1 MQVLHRLPGLLARVR
16 SEIIHKNAELG
27 VAIHFSELGQVLLEL
42 RNVHR
47 LGEQHVQFLPSL
59 LGYARK
65 QCHCRLVGLRL
76 VDVQV
81 LLRQA
86 VLRLRQRRLREHGL
100 VEVDDSVPVFPGL
113 VQLPQQLLFLSL
125 VLLLGSVVGLL
136 LPCNS
141 SFLDAVLLV
150 DLAQQRVAHPAARE
164 LFHEV
169 LGPVLQRHAGLPR
182 QRLRIHQPIDL
193 MRL

>member
-1 MQVLHRLPGLLARVR
+1 MVCVPVGPRVGELLCPFMGL
-16 SEIIHKNAELG
+16 
-27 VAIHFSELGQVLLEL
+27 
-42 RNVHR
+42 
-47 LGEQHVQFLPSL
+47 
-59 LGYARK
+59 Y
-65 QCHCRLVGLRL
+65 GLRCC
-76 VDVQV
+76 
-81 LLRQA
+81 A
-86 VLRLRQRRLREHGL
+86 EF
-100 VEVDDSVPVFPGL
+100 VEVDDAIPVFPGL